1 MAIAGGME
9 IVRVSGVRMAIRSL
23 RVTCCDLSIAVF
35 VFEEAILKKQKRPQP
50 RRKAAESKPRS
61 RTART
66 RRGRRAR
73 VSPED
78 KRLIILAALMA
89 VVTALLVTGVVD
101 GRQAL
106 AALEHLAWLG
116 GLSRPR

>member
-1 MAIAGGME
+1 
-9 IVRVSGVRMAIRSL
+9 
-23 RVTCCDLSIAVF
+23 
-35 VFEEAILKKQKRPQP
+35 
-50 RRKAAESKPRS
+50 
-61 RTART
+61 
-66 RRGRRAR
+66 